1 MGLLF
6 IPKLLR
12 EDILKILNNNKFQK
26 FQTTKLINYLI
37 KKGFSISAIQ
47 LKTHWYEFDD
57 LDDLN
62 NYRKNFKIK

>member
-12 EDILKILNNNKFQK
+12 EDILKILNNKKFQK
-26 FQTTKLINYLI
+26 FQTTKFINYLI
-37 KKGFSISAIQ
+37 KKGFCISAIR

-62 NYRKNFKIK
+62 NYRKHFKN